1 MIANYY
7 TLRHIAVQLNQQLKG
22 WVVREAFSQ
31 NKNELILAFEVPFG
45 KSGQV
50 GREFLIVSCEPSE
63 NCVYLSESF
72 ARAKRNSI
80 DLFPQILGL
89 TVRSVSI
96 HEGDRQIALQ
106 TESGVR
112 LVIHMFGS
120 RANVLLVE
128 KNDEISDSFLRSRET
143 TGQKLT
149 EPVKRESVAD
159 AESFRRQLRELGEM
173 SIGVALKKFFPRFGG
188 MLLTE
193 LLHRAGIAR
202 SETVD
207 RLSDDEIQRLFH
219 HGEVIARELEST
231 CEPRIYVEGTNALEF
246 SIIDLHHCR
255 QYEMKE
261 FDSLSEAI
269 RAYLGM
275 SKSLDRVARQKAGI
289 QHGLNKESE
298 RVTRTLEKISHE
310 SESSDRAGEY
320 ERMGELLKA
329 HLHELEKGSA
339 EAILE
344 NTLDGSNE
352 LVTVPLDRNLTPAKN
367 ADRYFEKAKKS
378 RIAMDEKK
386 KQKTKLIQ
394 EQSSLVRVSRALD
407 ALTSSDDLD
416 AFLEEHH
423 EMLHSLGLVKTAH
436 TKKAAEEEVPFRVFR
451 VDGDFVVWAGK
462 NGQNNDLL
470 STRYTK
476 SKDLWFHARAVG
488 GSHVVLKFGS
498 GKGEISKHAI
508 DEAAGIAAYY
518 SKMKNS
524 KLVPVSVCE
533 GKYVRKPKGAPA
545 GTVTIE
551 REKVILVAPRLP
563 AN

>member
-7 TLRHIAVQLNQQLKG
+7 TLGHIAVQLNQQLRG
-22 WVVREAFSQ
+22 WLIREVFSQ
-31 NKNELILAFEVPFG
+31 NKNELILTFET
-45 KSGQV
+45 SSDQV
-50 GREFLIVSCEPSE
+50 GNESLVVSCEPSQ
-63 NCVYLSESF
+63 NYVYRVESY
-72 ARAKRNSI
+72 ARAKRNSV
-80 DLFPQILGL
+80 DLFPQILG
-89 TVRSVSI
+89 VKVKSVTI
-96 HEGDRQIALQ
+96 DDGDRQIMFE
-106 TESGVR
+106 TESGLR
-112 LVIHMFGS
+112 LVIQMFGS
-120 RANVLLVE
+120 KANVLLVE
-128 KNDEISDSFLRSRET
+128 DNNKISSAFLRSREIA
-143 TGQKLT
+143 GQNMA
-149 EPVKRESVAD
+149 EPIKREAVTD
-159 AESFRRQLRELGEM
+159 VETFRRQLRELGEI
-173 SIGVALKKFFPRFGG
+173 SNGVALKKFFPRFGG
-188 MLLTE
+188 LLLTE
-193 LLHRAGIAR
+193 LLFRAGIAR

-219 HGEVIARELEST
+219 HGMAITRELETT

-246 SIIDLHHCR
+246 SIIELHHCR
-255 QYEMKE
+255 QYEKME
-261 FDSLSEAI
+261 FKSLSEAL
-269 RAYLGM
+269 RTYLGM
-275 SKSLDRVARQKAGI
+275 SRSLDRVARQKARI
-289 QHGLNKESE
+289 QQGLNKELE

-310 SESSDRAGEY
+310 TELSDRAGDY

-329 HLHELEKGSA
+329 HLHELQKGSS

-344 NTLDGSNE
+344 NTLDGSND
-352 LVTVPLDRNLTPAKN
+352 LITVPLDKNLTPAKN

-386 KQKTKLIQ
+386 KQKTRLSQ
-394 EQSSLVRVSRALD
+394 EQSALTRVSQSLE

-423 EMLHSLGLVKTAH
+423 EILHSLGLAKSAD
-436 TKKAAEEEVPFRVFR
+436 TKKAKEEEVPFRVFR
-451 VDGDFVVWAGK
+451 VEGDFAVWAGK
-462 NGQNNDLL
+462 NGENNDLL

-518 SKMKNS
+518 SKMKSAN
-524 KLVPVSVCE
+524 LVPVSMCE

-563 AN
+563 TS